1 MEPIGPLMWE
11 HRTIERA
18 VKLLERELV
27 KIQKTNKV
35 DHEFLNRTVDFFRMY
50 ADRTHHGKEEDIL
63 FRSLNSKS
71 ISSEHRKTM
80 DELINDHKKGRK
92 LTGKLKEWGESH
104 EENSDED
111 LDKVTNAIKGLLQL
125 YPQHI
130 EKEDKH
136 FFFPIMDYFSKQE
149 KEDMLKE
156 FYDFDRH
163 LIHEKYKKLLDE
175 WEDILCALGS

>member
-18 VKLLERELV
+18 VKLLEKELE
-27 KIQKTNKV
+27 KIQKTGKS
-35 DHEFLNRTVDFFRMY
+35 DHEFLNMIVDFFRIY

-63 FRSLNSKS
+63 FKALNSKS
-71 ISSEHRKTM
+71 LSREHKKIM
-80 DELINDHKKGRK
+80 DELIEEHKKGRK
-92 LTGKLKEWGESH
+92 LTNELKKWDESH
-104 EENSDED
+104 GED
-111 LDKVTNAIKGLLQL
+111 SSEDIDKVTDALKELLQL

-149 KEDMLKE
+149 REDMLEK
-156 FYDFDRH
+156 FYEFDRQ
-163 LIHEKYKKLLDE
+163 LIHEKYKKLIDE
-175 WEDILCALGS
+175 WEDILRTSD